1 MRSYASFGIVA
12 AIMLLLVA
20 AVVYLAVS
28 LTGVTS
34 DLDETT
40 ATLQKTSQGL
50 AQQEAATT
58 ALEQTNS
65 TLRTDKENLEG
76 YLDEALDRNSALV
89 SVSVG
94 LQTNLTSLGDQYNRL
109 DAARSTLA
117 TKHAELTSDHD
128 ALGTQHDNLKLD
140 YGDLAG
146 RHADLTRQ
154 HEDLEEMVGTAA

>member
-94 LQTNLTSLGDQYNRL
+94 LQTNLTSLGDRL
-109 DAARSTLA
+109 LGPVQRRSRLHCRT
-117 TKHAELTSDHD
+117 
-128 ALGTQHDNLKLD
+128 
-140 YGDLAG
+140 
-146 RHADLTRQ
+146 ADGGASGKRLP
-154 HEDLEEMVGTAA
+154 

>member
-65 TLRTDKENLEG
+65 TLRTDKESLEG
-76 YLDEALDRNSALV
+76 YLDDALDRNSALV

-94 LQTNLTSLGDQYNRL
+94 LQTNLTSLGDP
-109 DAARSTLA
+109 AAGSRTATFAAILSNCRRGRIRKTPTL
-117 TKHAELTSDHD
+117 E
-128 ALGTQHDNLKLD
+128 
-140 YGDLAG
+140 
-146 RHADLTRQ
+146 TR
-154 HEDLEEMVGTAA
+154 